1 MAKLSNQAIEQHYFE
16 QFQKHYPLPSGVV
29 EFKDKP
35 DVLIRGPLKVGVEI
49 ANLYISNGSD
59 PASEQVQRP
68 RRKQVIEQA
77 QALHQANGGKRIEL
91 TVDFQPQNP
100 ITKIGPVAKAI
111 AALAM
116 QVENKPSSQ
125 LSPILFKH
133 IPELRF
139 VYCNS
144 DEYPDAL
151 WRSSQTSSVPFLS
164 VERIREIVAE
174 KTHKL
179 TNYEKC
185 DAYWLLLVVDFR
197 DPAQDQELKWP
208 IGEQPLGSPYE
219 RVLIYK
225 PQFGQVLKV
234 PQ

>member
-1 MAKLSNQAIEQHYFE
+1 M
-16 QFQKHYPLPSGVV
+16 
-29 EFKDKP
+29 
-35 DVLIRGPLKVGVEI
+35 LIHGPLKVGVEI
-49 ANLYISNGSD
+49 ANLYISHGSN

-68 RRKQVIEQA
+68 RRKQVIEKA

-91 TVDFQPQNP
+91 TVDFQPQHP
-100 ITKIGPVAKAI
+100 ITKIDPLAQAI

-116 QVENKPSSQ
+116 QVENKPSAQ
-125 LSPILFKH
+125 VSPVLFKH

-144 DEYPDAL
+144 NEYPDAL
-151 WRSSQTSSVPFLS
+151 WRSSQCFAVPYLS
-164 VERIREIVAE
+164 VERLREVVSE

-179 TNYEKC
+179 ANYEKC
-185 DAYWLLLVVDFR
+185 DAYWLLLVVDFM
-197 DPAQDQELKWP
+197 DSAQDQELQWP
-208 IGEQPLGSPYE
+208 VGEQPLGSPYE

-225 PQFGQVLKV
+225 PQFGQVLEV